1 MLWLSFGFIVLGYA
15 THWWQ
20 PESLATLPF
29 LSVVAHNTFVLVNT
43 IWWGVLLGWVM
54 MTLLGVIPRELVTG
68 ALGSGESARGIIR
81 ATVAGVLLDLC
92 SHGILM
98 VAAKLYERGASTGQV
113 MAFLIASPW
122 NSFSFTL
129 VLFALIGV
137 VWTAVFIAASMLIAV
152 ITGLWFERLVR
163 QGTLP
168 PNPHRH
174 TVEPDFEFWSAAQ
187 AFFKGT
193 QWSWRGMRPAL
204 VTGLKESRMVLR
216 WILFGMVLAAL
227 VQGLLGPELFTNYF
241 GPTLAG
247 IGLTLMLA
255 AVIEVCTEGS
265 VPLAA
270 GLVNEARAP
279 GNGFAFLMG
288 GVATDY
294 TEIMVLKEASG
305 SWKMALALP
314 LLTLPQVLMI
324 GGLMN
329 MI

>member
-1 MLWLSFGFIVLGYA
+1 
-15 THWWQ
+15 
-20 PESLATLPF
+20 
-29 LSVVAHNTFVLVNT
+29 
-43 IWWGVLLGWVM
+43 
-54 MTLLGVIPRELVTG
+54 
-68 ALGSGESARGIIR
+68 
-81 ATVAGVLLDLC
+81 
-92 SHGILM
+92 
-98 VAAKLYERGASTGQV
+98 
-113 MAFLIASPW
+113 
-122 NSFSFTL
+122 
-129 VLFALIGV
+129 
-137 VWTAVFIAASMLIAV
+137 
-152 ITGLWFERLVR
+152 
-163 QGTLP
+163 
-168 PNPHRH
+168 
-174 TVEPDFEFWSAAQ
+174 
-187 AFFKGT
+187 
-193 QWSWRGMRPAL
+193 
-204 VTGLKESRMVLR
+204 
-216 WILFGMVLAAL
+216 
-227 VQGLLGPELFTNYF
+227 LLGPELFANYF

-329 MI
+329 VI